1 MADTAITISD
11 TRVTPLTSS
20 ERLNGYN
27 MKFNVRYSDIAC
39 GTGATDTVTL
49 TLGTTPTRWMIPR
62 AVAVITSS
70 FVGTGTQTFAVT
82 VGTTS
87 PSDVDSIL
95 PSTSTLTAGLIQATT
110 GPNTCAAPANC
121 TGVATSTIKAIFTN
135 AAAGS
140 PSALTAGEMD
150 IYLYVQDLDKI
161 G

>member
-1 MADTAITISD
+1 MADTAITISK
-11 TRVTPLTSS
+11 TRVTPLTAN
-20 ERLNGYN
+20 ERENGYN
-27 MKFNVRYSDIAC
+27 MKFKVKYSDIAC

-49 TLGTTPTRWMIPR
+49 TLGTTPTRW
-62 AVAVITSS
+62 VITRGLAIVTSS

-95 PSTSTLTAGLIQATT
+95 PSASVLTAGVIQATT

-150 IYLYVQDLDKI
+150 IYLNVLDADKL

>member
-1 MADTAITISD
+1 MADTAITIAKA
-11 TRVTPLTSS
+11 RVTPLTAT
-20 ERLNGYN
+20 ERLKGYN

-49 TLGTTPTRWMIPR
+49 TLGTTPLNWVITRG
-62 AVAVITSS
+62 VAVVTSS

-95 PSTSTLTAGLIQATT
+95 PSTSLLTAGLIQATT

-150 IYLYVQDLDKI
+150 IYLNVLDTTKL

>member
-1 MADTAITISD
+1 MADTPLTIAKA
-11 TRVTPLTSS
+11 RVTPLTQN
-20 ERLNGYN
+20 ERENGYN
-27 MKFNVRYSDIAC
+27 MKFKVRYSDIAC

-49 TLGTTPTRWMIPR
+49 TLGQTPLNWIITRGI
-62 AVAVITSS
+62 AVVTSS
-70 FVGTGTQTFAVT
+70 FVGTGTQTLAVT

-87 PSDVDSIL
+87 PADADSIL
-95 PSTSTLTAGLIQATT
+95 PSTSVLTAGVIQATT

-121 TGVATSTIKAIFTN
+121 KGVATATIQAVFTN

-150 IYLYVQDLDKI
+150 IYLNVLDATKL